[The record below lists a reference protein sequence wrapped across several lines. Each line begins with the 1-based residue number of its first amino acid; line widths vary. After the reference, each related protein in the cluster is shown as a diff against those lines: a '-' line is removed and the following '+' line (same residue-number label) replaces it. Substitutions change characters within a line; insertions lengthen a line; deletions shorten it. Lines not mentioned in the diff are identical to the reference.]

1 MVKSV
6 VTIIITVI
14 FLTVGAIF
22 EQTYILKE
30 FEEFSIITKTMIV
43 KAENET
49 ATEEDIINLQKNWE
63 EKKRYLHAFIPHNE
77 IKEIGL
83 WISEAIAF
91 TKYENYEELTDKLK
105 VLYDLSIQVPNQ
117 FLVRFENIF

>member
-105 VLYDLSIQVPNQ
+105 VLYDLSVQVPNQ

>member
-1 MVKSV
+1 
-6 VTIIITVI
+6 
-14 FLTVGAIF
+14 
-22 EQTYILKE
+22 
-30 FEEFSIITKTMIV
+30 MIE

-49 ATEEDIINLQKNWE
+49 ATEEDMINLQKNWE

-83 WISEAIAF
+83 WLSEAIAF

-105 VLYDLSIQVPNQ
+105 VLYDLSIQVPKQ